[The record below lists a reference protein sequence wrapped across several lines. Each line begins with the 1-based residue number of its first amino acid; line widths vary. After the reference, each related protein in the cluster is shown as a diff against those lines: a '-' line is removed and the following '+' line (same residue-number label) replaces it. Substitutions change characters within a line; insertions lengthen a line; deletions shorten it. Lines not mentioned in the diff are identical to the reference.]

1 MIRKISFIL
10 VLVILSMSLIV
21 AQDQVTDGIGDSYY
35 PQAGNGGYDVQHYTL
50 DIAVDMSNGSIVGLA
65 TIESIATQNLSQF
78 NLDFSRFTIARIDID
93 ERSAVFTYDD
103 TELIVTPSNPILEGD
118 TFVTTVAYEGIPNNA
133 TSTKLGSQGQFREG
147 WFFYGDGVI
156 VAGEPFSATTWFPVN
171 DHPLDKATYTLVIT
185 VASDFVVGAN
195 GVLETTVD
203 NSNGTT
209 TYTFEMRDP
218 MASYLTTVG
227 ISNFEILT
235 DMSTSGIPIRHYIDA
250 DIPNSFLDGLNQ
262 TDLMLDFFEMIFG
275 AYPFETYGVIVH
287 EYPLPFALETQ
298 TLSVFGGGTDEIILA
313 HELAHQWFG
322 NSISLSDWRDIWLN
336 EGFATYA
343 EALWIEY
350 TEGTEA
356 YEAYIDELYGYV
368 DYLEPIPIG
377 DPGRSNQFAGAV
389 YVRGGL
395 TLAAL
400 RERVGDVA
408 FFEILLTYA
417 ERFHDSNVTTD
428 DFITVAEEISEQ
440 QLDEF
445 FEGWLF
451 SRSVPN

>member
-1 MIRKISFIL
+1 MIQKLSFIL
-10 VLVILSMSLIV
+10 ILIASSMWLIAVLDEG
-21 AQDQVTDGIGDSYY
+21 ADGLGDSYY

-50 DIAVDMSNGSIVGLA
+50 DVTVDMSDGSIVGLA

-78 NLDFSRFTIARIDID
+78 NLDFLRFTIAGIDID

-103 TELIVTPSNPILEGD
+103 TELIVTPPNPISEGD
-118 TFVTTVAYEGIPNNA
+118 TFITTVAYEGIPNNA
-133 TSTKLGSQGQFREG
+133 TKRGSQGRFREG
-147 WFFYGDGVI
+147 WFYYGDGVI
-156 VAGEPFSATTWFPVN
+156 VAGEPFSAGTWFPVN
-171 DHPLDKATYTLVIT
+171 DHPLDKATYTFVIT

-195 GVLETTVD
+195 GVLEGTVD
-203 NSNGTT
+203 NDDGTT

-235 DMSTSGIPIRHYIDA
+235 SVSTNGIPIRHYIDA
-250 DIPNSFLDGLNQ
+250 DISNAFLDGLNN
-262 TDLMLDFFEMIFG
+262 TDLMLDFFEMVFG
-275 AYPFETYGVIVH
+275 EYPFENYGVIVH

-298 TLSVFGGGTDEIILA
+298 TLSVFGGGTDAITLA

-322 NSISLSDWRDIWLN
+322 NSLSLSDWHDIWLN

-343 EALWIEY
+343 EALWVEY
-350 TEGTEA
+350 GQGTEA
-356 YEAYIDELYGYV
+356 YEAYIDELYGYA
-368 DYLEPIPIG
+368 DYLEPVFIG
-377 DPGRSNQFAGAV
+377 DPGSSDLFAGAV
-389 YVRGGL
+389 YVRGAL

-400 RERVGDVA
+400 RDRVGDDA

-417 ERFHDSNVTTD
+417 ERFHDDNVTTA
-428 DFITVAEEISEQ
+428 DFIAVAEEISEQ

-445 FEGWLF
+445 FDDWLF
-451 SRSVPN
+451 STGIPN